1 MNQGVAMHDQL
12 NTVEDL
18 MKVNAKTLDKASV
31 FKSFKNQY
39 ITFFAKNDE
48 LKLNAKA
55 SLQ

>member
-18 MKVNAKTLDKASV
+18 MKVYTKTLDKASV
-31 FKSFKNQY
+31 FESFKNQY

-48 LKLNAKA
+48 LEA
-55 SLQ
+55 